1 MTNIKNIEGFVEYV
15 EEHLVS
21 FLPDALKDASVES
34 RIITKNN
41 GSILHGIL
49 VILKDSNISPIFYA
63 ENFFDMLEEKGIDK
77 VMEHIATVVAEN
89 IETPETFC
97 NVVEKFQD
105 FDFVRNHVIMVAVNT
120 KRNSKLLSNVPH
132 YDKEDLSLIYKVML
146 GNIYGGLATI
156 TIRNEHLQFWGVTGE
171 EIHEIAMKNSQELLP
186 VTVQSMNTALMG
198 MLPKDELPE
207 EFVEALLED
216 MPANQQMY
224 VVSNKEMKNGATSMF
239 YDDALETL
247 SEKIGTDLY
256 ILPSSI
262 HEVIAVST
270 DLGTPET
277 LSEIVREV
285 NGTQVSEEEQLSD
298 NVYYYSAAT
307 KDWTLAI

>member
-21 FLPDALKDASVES
+21 FLPDALKNASVES

-89 IETPETFC
+89 IETPEIFC

-186 VTVQSMNTALMG
+186 VTVQ
-198 MLPKDELPE
+198 
-207 EFVEALLED
+207 
-216 MPANQQMY
+216 
-224 VVSNKEMKNGATSMF
+224 
-239 YDDALETL
+239 
-247 SEKIGTDLY
+247 
-256 ILPSSI
+256 
-262 HEVIAVST
+262 
-270 DLGTPET
+270 
-277 LSEIVREV
+277 
-285 NGTQVSEEEQLSD
+285 
-298 NVYYYSAAT
+298 
-307 KDWTLAI
+307 

>member
-1 MTNIKNIEGFVEYV
+1 MTNIKNIEDFQEFVKEN
-15 EEHLVS
+15 LVS
-21 FLPDALKDASVES
+21 YLPDELKDATIES
-34 RIITKNN
+34 RNVTKNN
-41 GSILHGIL
+41 GITFHAIE
-49 VILKDSNISPIFYA
+49 VAQKNSNIAPMLYLES
-63 ENFFDMLEEKGIDK
+63 FFDSLETQSIDTVMKNIADVAAKATPAEYDGI
-77 VMEHIATVVAEN
+77 A
-89 IETPETFC
+89 
-97 NVVEKFQD
+97 EKFTD

-120 KRNSKLLSNVPH
+120 ERNTELLSQVPH

-224 VVSNKEMKNGATSMF
+224 VISNKEMKNGATSMF

-270 DLGTPET
+270 DFGTPET

-307 KDWTLAI
+307 KDWTLAV

>member
-1 MTNIKNIEGFVEYV
+1 
-15 EEHLVS
+15 
-21 FLPDALKDASVES
+21 
-34 RIITKNN
+34 
-41 GSILHGIL
+41 
-49 VILKDSNISPIFYA
+49 
-63 ENFFDMLEEKGIDK
+63 
-77 VMEHIATVVAEN
+77 
-89 IETPETFC
+89 
-97 NVVEKFQD
+97 
-105 FDFVRNHVIMVAVNT
+105 
-120 KRNSKLLSNVPH
+120 
-132 YDKEDLSLIYKVML
+132 
-146 GNIYGGLATI
+146 
-156 TIRNEHLQFWGVTGE
+156 
-171 EIHEIAMKNSQELLP
+171 
-186 VTVQSMNTALMG
+186 MG

-224 VVSNKEMKNGATSMF
+224 VISNKEMKNGATSMF

-270 DLGTPET
+270 DFGTPET

-307 KDWTLAI
+307 KDWTLAV

>member
-1 MTNIKNIEGFVEYV
+1 MTNIKNIEDFQEFVKEN
-15 EEHLVS
+15 LVS
-21 FLPDALKDASVES
+21 YLPDELKDATIES
-34 RIITKNN
+34 RNVTKNN
-41 GSILHGIL
+41 GITFHAIE
-49 VILKDSNISPIFYA
+49 VAQKNSNIAPTLYLES
-63 ENFFDMLEEKGIDK
+63 FFDSLETQSIDTVMKNIADVAAKATPAEYDGI
-77 VMEHIATVVAEN
+77 A
-89 IETPETFC
+89 
-97 NVVEKFQD
+97 EKFTD

-120 KRNSKLLSNVPH
+120 ERNTELLSQVPH

-224 VVSNKEMKNGATSMF
+224 VISNKEMINGATTMF
-239 YDDALETL
+239 YDNALEDL
-247 SEKIGTDLY
+247 SEKLDTDLY
-256 ILPSSI
+256 VLPSSI
-262 HEVIAVST
+262 HEVIAIST
-270 DLGTPET
+270 DMGTPEFFA
-277 LSEIVREV
+277 EMVKEV

-307 KDWTLAI
+307 KDWTLAV